1 MLIHGDAFPF
11 WKCCLKICE
20 LYCFWPIII
29 MRSPLNLKNL
39 KYLINLRISN
49 EQGFP
54 LSHLS
59 KYTTNAPNIN
69 RCRVLL
75 GPKQDLRSTVPQRNH
90 LMSVRFNWKPERSR
104 QTKICQLHIS
114 VFINQQILR
123 FQISV
128 HNSMSVTICCRLQ
141 YLIC

>member
-1 MLIHGDAFPF
+1 MLVHGDAFPF

-20 LYCFWPIII
+20 LKCFWPIII
-29 MRSPLNLKNL
+29 VRSPLNLKNL

-54 LSHLS
+54 LSHFC

-69 RCRVLL
+69 RCRVLF
-75 GPKQDLRSTVPQRNH
+75 GPKQDFRSTIPQRNYF
-90 LMSVRFNWKPERSR
+90 MSVSLNGKPKCSC
-104 QTKICQLHIS
+104 QTEICQLHIS
-114 VFINQQILR
+114 IFINQQILR
-123 FQISV
+123 FQISM
-128 HNSMSVTICCRLQ
+128 HNSVSVAICRRLQ